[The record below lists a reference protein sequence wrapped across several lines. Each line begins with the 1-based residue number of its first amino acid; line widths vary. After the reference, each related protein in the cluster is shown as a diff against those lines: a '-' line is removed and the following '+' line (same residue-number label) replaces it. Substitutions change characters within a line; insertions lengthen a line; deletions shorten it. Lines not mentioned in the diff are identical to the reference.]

1 MTAVTDVRPA
11 APSPASDAAPGHATG
26 ITPDATA
33 GAHLAEALRTV
44 AVEAAGL
51 RALEAA
57 LRDEGRDGLAA
68 PFARAVDALL
78 NVSGRIILTGMG
90 KSGHVARKV
99 AATLAS
105 TGAPAHYVHPAEA
118 SHGDLGMLAPGDAVL
133 ALSWSGETRELSD
146 LVAYAKRFRIPLLA
160 ITSRPDSTLAR
171 TADVALVLPV
181 AEEACPNGLAPT
193 TSTTMQLVL
202 GDALA
207 VALLRAHG
215 FSSADFRAVHPG
227 GKLGSQLRTVADL
240 MHGGG
245 EVPRVAPDAP
255 LRDAVIEMTSRRF
268 GTTGVVDADGRLVG
282 IVTDGDLRRALGRD
296 LAATRADEVM
306 TRHPLTVPP
315 TLTAAEALAIM
326 NEAKV
331 TVLFVTEDACPVG
344 VLHVH
349 DLLRAGVA

>member
-1 MTAVTDVRPA
+1 MNALTNTRPA
-11 APSPASDAAPGHATG
+11 GAQ
-26 ITPDATA
+26 ATA
-33 GAHLAEALRTV
+33 EDHRTEALRTL

-57 LRDEGRDGLAA
+57 LRNGLGE

-78 NVSGRIILTGMG
+78 AVSGRIILTGMG
-90 KSGHVARKV
+90 KSGHIARKI

-118 SHGDLGMLAPGDAVL
+118 SHGDLGMIAPGDAVL

-146 LVAYAKRFRIPLLA
+146 LVAYAKRFRIPLLG
-160 ITSRPDSTLAR
+160 ITSRADSTLAR

-207 VALLRAHG
+207 MALLRARG
-215 FSSADFRAVHPG
+215 FSTADFRAVHPG

-240 MHGGG
+240 MHPAA
-245 EVPRVAPDAP
+245 EVPRVAPDAA
-255 LRDAVIEMTSRRF
+255 LREAVIEMTSRRF
-268 GTTGVVDADGRLVG
+268 GTTGVVEGDGRLVG

-296 LAATRADEVM
+296 LAATRVVEVM
-306 TRHPLTVPP
+306 TRNPLTVPP
-315 TLTAAEALAIM
+315 GMTAAEALAIM
-326 NEAKV
+326 NESKV
-331 TVLFVTEDACPVG
+331 TVLFVTEEGRAVG
-344 VLHVH
+344 ILHIH